1 MEDAVSTSE
10 SKPIKKN
17 VKKKYIIGDADVA
30 AWRPNM
36 EIKNP
41 LVDGLS
47 MSIFIMSVILIKC
60 NLGLRFYF
68 SFCF

>member
-1 MEDAVSTSE
+1 MVDAATTSE
-10 SKPIKKN
+10 SKPVTKN

-47 MSIFIMSVILIKC
+47 MLHLLNCRLIIT
-60 NLGLRFYF
+60 LQF
-68 SFCF
+68 S